1 MRALL
6 SVSDKKD
13 IVEFAR
19 GLEKLGWDIISTGG
33 TYKALSAAGITVIEI
48 DEVTKF
54 PECFEGRVK
63 TLNPYVHGG
72 ILHKRGDDAHV
83 AQAKELGVEGIDL
96 VCVNLYPF
104 KETIERTEDFDE
116 IIENIDIGGP
126 TMVRSAAKNFNDVLI
141 VTNVDDYENV
151 LGALENGTNTV
162 DFRRDLM
169 IKAFEHTAAYDSMIA
184 NYMNGRFND
193 GFGEYQFI
201 TGKKSFQTR
210 YGENPHQKGALYE
223 FDNHF
228 TENFQQVKGEASFNN
243 INDVNGALKI
253 ASSFGDENAVC
264 IVKHGNPCGFAIKDT
279 LFESYTEALRCDPV
293 SAFGGVVAVNGIV
306 TKELAEKMNEIFL
319 EVVMAADFE
328 PEALKV
334 FEKKKRLKLFSQ
346 GGKESGNEKL
356 VMSNDTHDFKHV
368 DGGFVYQN
376 SDCICDNEVHNA
388 QKKSELTATEQEMK
402 DLEIAW
408 KVAGLTKSNCVVYVK
423 DSAMVAVGMGMT
435 SRVDAAQCA
444 LKKAKEMDLDVSG
457 AAMASEAFFP
467 FRDSIDAA
475 AAAGIKAIIEPGGSI
490 RDDEVIEAANEHGI
504 SLYFTTVRHFLH

>member
-6 SVSDKKD
+6 SVSDKTD
-13 IVEFAR
+13 IVAFAR
-19 GLEKLGWDIISTGG
+19 GLEKLGYEIISTGG
-33 TYKALSAAGITVIEI
+33 TYKALSNGGITVIEI

-63 TLNPYVHGG
+63 TLNPFVHGG
-72 ILHKRGDDAHV
+72 ILYKRDDASHV

-126 TMVRSAAKNFNDVLI
+126 TMVRSSAKNFKDVII
-141 VTNVDDYENV
+141 VTDVADYETV
-151 LGALENGTNTV
+151 LGALENDTNTLE
-162 DFRRDLM
+162 FRRGLM
-169 IKAFEHTAAYDSMIA
+169 IKAFEHTASYDAMIA
-184 NYMNGRFND
+184 NYMNERFND
-193 GFGEYQFI
+193 GFGAYQFI
-201 TGKKSFQTR
+201 AGKKSFQTR

-228 TENFQQVKGEASFNN
+228 TRNFKQLQGEASFNN

-253 ASSFGDENAVC
+253 ASSFGEENAVC
-264 IVKHGNPCGFAIKDT
+264 IVKHGNPCGFALKAT
-279 LFESYTEALRCDPV
+279 LLDSYVEALKCDPV

-306 TKELAEKMNEIFL
+306 TKALAEKMNEIFL
-319 EVVMAADFE
+319 EVVMAVDFDAD
-328 PEALKV
+328 ALEV
-334 FEKKKRLKLFSQ
+334 FGTKKRLKLFSQ
-346 GGKESGNEKL
+346 NGKALGNERL
-356 VMSNDTHDFKHV
+356 VMRKDSHDFKHV

-388 QKKSELTATEQEMK
+388 HQKSTLSATTQEMK

-444 LKKAKEMDLDVSG
+444 LKKAKEMGIDVSG
-457 AAMASEAFFP
+457 SAMASEAFFP

-475 AAAGIKAIIEPGGSI
+475 AEAGVKAIIEPGGSI
-490 RDDEVIEAANEHGI
+490 RDEEVIEASNEYGI

>member
-6 SVSDKKD
+6 SVSDKSG
-13 IVEFAR
+13 IVAFAQ
-19 GLEKLGWDIISTGG
+19 GLEKLGWEIISTGG
-33 TYKALSAAGITVIEI
+33 TYKKLSQSGVNVIEI

-72 ILHKRGDDAHV
+72 ILHKRGDEAHV

-104 KETIERTEDFDE
+104 KATIERTEDFDE

-141 VTNVDDYENV
+141 VTDANDYTSVVE
-151 LGALENGTNTV
+151 ALENKT
-162 DFRRDLM
+162 DDLEFRRNLM
-169 IKAFEHTAAYDSMIA
+169 IKAFEHTAAYDGMIA

-193 GFGEYQFI
+193 GFGAYQFI

-228 TENFQQVKGEASFNN
+228 SENFQQVKGEASFNN

-264 IVKHGNPCGFAIKDT
+264 IVKHGNPCGFAIKES
-279 LFESYTEALRCDPV
+279 LLASYTEALKCDPV
-293 SAFGGVVAVNGIV
+293 SAFGGVVAVNGVV

-328 PEALKV
+328 AEALEV
-334 FEKKKRLKLFSQ
+334 FEKKKRLKLFAQ
-346 GGKESGNEKL
+346 GGKKL

-388 QKKSELTATEQEMK
+388 HKKSELTATKQEMK

-444 LKKAKEMDLDVSG
+444 LKKAKEMGLDVSG

-475 AAAGIKAIIEPGGSI
+475 AAAGVKAIIEPGGSI

>member
-6 SVSDKKD
+6 SVSDKRG
-13 IVEFAR
+13 IVAFAI
-19 GLEKLGWDIISTGG
+19 GLKRLGWEIISTGG
-33 TYKALSAAGITVIEI
+33 TYKRLSDAGVSVIEI

-72 ILHKRGDDAHV
+72 ILHKRAVEVHV

-104 KETIERTEDFDE
+104 KETIDRTDDFEE

-126 TMVRSAAKNFNDVLI
+126 TMVRSAAKNFQDVLI
-141 VTNVDDYENV
+141 VTETNDYEPV
-151 LGALENGTNTV
+151 LSALENDT
-162 DFRRDLM
+162 DDLAFRRALM
-169 IKAFEHTAAYDSMIA
+169 IKAFEHTAAYDAMIA

-193 GFGEYQFI
+193 GFGAYQFI
-201 TGKKSFQTR
+201 TGKKSLQTR

-228 TENFQQVKGEASFNN
+228 SEYFRQLKGEASFNN

-253 ASSFGDENAVC
+253 ASSFGDANAVC
-264 IVKHGNPCGFAIKDT
+264 IVKHGNPCGFALRDT
-279 LFESYTEALRCDPV
+279 LLESYNEALKCDPV

-306 TKELAEKMNEIFL
+306 DKALAEKMNEIFL
-319 EVVMAADFE
+319 EVIMAADFTD
-328 PEALKV
+328 EALVV

-346 GGKESGNEKL
+346 DGEKL
-356 VMSNDTHDFKHV
+356 VMSGDQHDFKHV
-368 DGGFVYQN
+368 DGGFIYQD
-376 SDCICDNEVHNA
+376 SDCVVEAEVEEAVLHSTLEA
-388 QKKSELTATEQEMK
+388 TPEQKK

-408 KVAGLTKSNCVVYVK
+408 KMAALTKSNCVVYVK
-423 DSAMVAVGMGMT
+423 DAAMVAVGMGMT

-444 LKKAKEMDLDVSG
+444 LKKAQEMGLNVDG
-457 AAMASEAFFP
+457 AVMASEAFFP

-475 AAAGIKAIIEPGGSI
+475 AEAGVKVIIEPGGSI
-490 RDDEVIEAANEHGI
+490 RDDEVIAAANEHGI
-504 SLYFTTVRHFLH
+504 ALYFTGKRHFLH

>member
-6 SVSDKKD
+6 SVSDKAG
-13 IVEFAR
+13 IIEFAK
-19 GLEKLGWDIISTGG
+19 GLESQGWEIISTGG
-33 TYKALSAAGITVIEI
+33 TYKKLNEAGVRVIEI
-48 DEVTKF
+48 DEITKF

-72 ILHKRGDDAHV
+72 ILYKRGDDAHV

-126 TMVRSAAKNFNDVLI
+126 TMVRSAAKNFNDVFI
-141 VTNVDDYENV
+141 VTDVKDYDTV
-151 LGALENGTNTV
+151 LSALANNKDNLE
-162 DFRRDLM
+162 FRRGLM
-169 IKAFEHTAAYDSMIA
+169 IKAFEHTAAYDAMIA

-223 FDNHF
+223 FNSHFSDNF
-228 TENFQQVKGEASFNN
+228 KQVKGEASFNN

-253 ASSFGDENAVC
+253 ASSFGDDNAVC
-264 IVKHGNPCGFAIKDT
+264 IVKHGNPCGFALRDN
-279 LFESYTEALRCDPV
+279 LLDSYVEALKCDPI

-306 TKELAEKMNEIFL
+306 DAPLAEKMNEIFL
-319 EVVMAADFE
+319 EVVMAADFT
-328 PEALKV
+328 PEALAV

-346 GGKESGNEKL
+346 GATKL
-356 VMSNDTHDFKHV
+356 VMAKDSHDFKHV

-388 QKKSELTATEQEMK
+388 HKKSELSATQQEMK

-444 LKKAKEMDLDVSG
+444 LKKAKEMGLDVSG

-475 AAAGIKAIIEPGGSI
+475 AQAGVKAIIEPGGSI

>member
-6 SVSDKKD
+6 SVSDKD
-13 IVEFAR
+13 GIVAFAQ
-19 GLEKLGWDIISTGG
+19 GLQKQGWEIISTGG
-33 TYKALSAAGITVIEI
+33 TFKKLNEAGVKVIEI

-72 ILHKRGDDAHV
+72 ILHKRGDEAHV

-141 VTNVDDYENV
+141 VTDVNDYDAV
-151 LGALENGTNTV
+151 LMALEKGEDDLT
-162 DFRRDLM
+162 FRRNLM
-169 IKAFEHTAAYDSMIA
+169 IKAFEHTAGYDAMIA
-184 NYMNGRFND
+184 NYMNGRFNN

-210 YGENPHQKGALYE
+210 YGENPHQDGALYE

-228 TENFQQVKGEASFNN
+228 TENFKQLKGEASFNN

-264 IVKHGNPCGFAIKDT
+264 IVKHGNPCGFALKET
-279 LFESYTEALRCDPV
+279 LLESYVEALKCDPV
-293 SAFGGVVAVNGIV
+293 SAFGGVVAVNGV
-306 TKELAEKMNEIFL
+306 VDAPLAEKMNEIFL
-319 EVVMAADFE
+319 EVVMAADFT
-328 PEALKV
+328 PEALEV

-346 GGKESGNEKL
+346 GGKKL
-356 VMSNDTHDFKHV
+356 VMAKDSHDFKHV

-376 SDCICDNEVHNA
+376 ADCICDNEVHNA
-388 QKKSELTATEQEMK
+388 HKKSELTATEQEMK

-444 LKKAKEMDLDVSG
+444 LKKAKEMGLDVSG

-475 AAAGIKAIIEPGGSI
+475 AEAGVKAIIEPGGSI

-504 SLYFTTVRHFLH
+504 ALYFTTVRHFLH

>member
-6 SVSDKKD
+6 SVSDKSG
-13 IVEFAR
+13 IVEFAK
-19 GLEKLGWDIISTGG
+19 GLEELGWEIISTGG
-33 TYKALSAAGITVIEI
+33 TYKKLQENGIKVIEI

-72 ILHKRGDDAHV
+72 ILHKRGDEAHI

-104 KETIERTEDFDE
+104 KATIERTDDFDE

-126 TMVRSAAKNFNDVLI
+126 TMVRSAAKNFQDVLI
-141 VTNVDDYENV
+141 VTSSDDYTRV
-151 LGALENGTNTV
+151 LDALQNGTNTLE
-162 DFRRDLM
+162 FRRDLM
-169 IKAFEHTAAYDSMIA
+169 IKAFEHTASYDSMIA
-184 NYMNGRFND
+184 NYMNKRFNN

-201 TGKKSFQTR
+201 TGKKVFQTR
-210 YGENPHQKGALYE
+210 YGENPHQDGALYE
-223 FDNHF
+223 FDNF
-228 TENFQQVKGEASFNN
+228 FSENFKQLKGEASFNN
-243 INDVNGALKI
+243 LTDVNGALKI
-253 ASSFGDENAVC
+253 ASSFGDENAIC

-279 LFESYTEALRCDPV
+279 LLESYTEALKCDPV
-293 SAFGGVVAVNGIV
+293 SAFGGVVAVNGV
-306 TKELAEKMNEIFL
+306 VDEELAKKMNEIFL
-319 EVVMAADFE
+319 EVIIAANFTDD
-328 PEALKV
+328 ALKV
-334 FEKKKRLKLFSQ
+334 FESKKRIKLFAQ
-346 GGKESGNEKL
+346 GGTKL
-356 VMSNDTHDFKHV
+356 VMSNDSYDFKHI

-388 QKKSELTATEQEMK
+388 QLKSDKQASNQEMK

-423 DSAMVAVGMGMT
+423 NSAMVAVGMGMT

-444 LKKAKEMDLDVSG
+444 LKKAKEMGLDVSG
-457 AAMASEAFFP
+457 SAMASEAFFP

-475 AAAGIKAIIEPGGSI
+475 ASAGVSAIIEPGGSI
-490 RDDEVIEAANEHGI
+490 RDDEVIQAANEHGI

>member
-1 MRALL
+1 MRALI
-6 SVSDKKD
+6 SVSDKYGV
-13 IVEFAR
+13 IEFAQ
-19 GLEKLGWDIISTGG
+19 GLEKMGWDIISTGG
-33 TYKALSAAGITVIEI
+33 TYKQLNNAGINVIEI

-72 ILHKRGDDAHV
+72 ILHKRSDEAHV

-126 TMVRSAAKNFNDVLI
+126 TMVRSSAKNFQDVLI
-141 VTNVDDYENV
+141 VTDVNDYNIV
-151 LGALENGTNTV
+151 LNALERKE
-162 DFRRDLM
+162 DSLEFRRNLM
-169 IKAFEHTAAYDSMIA
+169 IKAFEHTASYDAMIA
-184 NYMNGRFND
+184 NYMNSRFNN

-201 TGKKSFQTR
+201 TGKKTFQTR
-210 YGENPHQKGALYE
+210 YGENPHQDGALYE
-223 FDNHF
+223 FDSHF
-228 TENFQQVKGEASFNN
+228 TDNFKQLKGEASFNN

-279 LFESYTEALRCDPV
+279 LLKSYTEALKCDPI

-319 EVVMAADFE
+319 EVVMASDFE
-328 PEALKV
+328 PEALEV
-334 FEKKKRLKLFSQ
+334 FNKKKRLKLFAQ
-346 GGKESGNEKL
+346 GGKKL
-356 VMSNDTHDFKHV
+356 VMSKDSHDFKHV

-376 SDCICDNEVHNA
+376 SDCICDNEVRNA
-388 QKKSELTATEQEMK
+388 HVKSELTATKQEMK
-402 DLEIAW
+402 DLDIAW

-444 LKKAKEMDLDVSG
+444 LKKAEEMGLDVSG
-457 AAMASEAFFP
+457 SAMASEAFFP

-475 AAAGIKAIIEPGGSI
+475 AKAGVKAIIEPGGSI

-504 SLYFTTVRHFLH
+504 ALYFTTVRHFLH

>member
-6 SVSDKKD
+6 SVSDKEG
-13 IVEFAR
+13 IVEFATS
-19 GLEKLGWDIISTGG
+19 LVELGFEIISTGG
-33 TYKALSAAGITVIEI
+33 TFKKLTEAGINAIEI
-48 DEVTKF
+48 DEITKF

-72 ILHKRGDDAHV
+72 ILHKRGDAGHV
-83 AQAKELGVEGIDL
+83 AQAKELGVTGIDL

-104 KETIERTEDFDE
+104 KATIERTDDFDE

-126 TMVRSAAKNFNDVLI
+126 TMVRSAAKNFNDVII
-141 VTNVDDYENV
+141 VTASSDYGSV
-151 LGALENGTNTV
+151 IDALQNREDSV
-162 DFRRDLM
+162 EFRRGLM
-169 IKAFEHTAAYDSMIA
+169 IKAYEHTASYDAMIA

-193 GFGEYQFI
+193 GFGQFQFI

-223 FDNHF
+223 FDSHF
-228 TENFQQVKGEASFNN
+228 SDNFKQVKGEASFNN

-253 ASSFGDENAVC
+253 ASSFGEENAVC

-279 LFESYTEALRCDPV
+279 LLASYTQALKCDPV
-293 SAFGGVVAVNGIV
+293 SAFGGVVAVNGVV

-328 PEALKV
+328 PEALEV
-334 FEKKKRLKLFSQ
+334 FEKKKRLKLFAQ
-346 GGKESGNEKL
+346 GGTKL

-388 QKKSELTATEQEMK
+388 HQKSKLTASEQEMK

-475 AAAGIKAIIEPGGSI
+475 AEAGVKAIIEPGGSI